1 MMRRMVVALLLV
13 FSLPAM
19 AFAADGDESA
29 VSVACNSGSNLK
41 APACIR
47 QCGIA
52 EKTGRIND
60 LSRAMSSSCRAALRD
75 QEVKSLKGSAC
86 GASSCVIRL
95 RKSGGAY
102 AGSGYRLVISEH
114 GSPMAGN
121 FRRVATVS
129 GKGAMTFQSDCGAGS
144 SGSCGG
150 YVPKAGTPSGAS
162 LTHAGG
168 DIVLTLPK

>member
-1 MMRRMVVALLLV
+1 MKHIAIALLVILA
-13 FSLPAM
+13 LPAL
-19 AFAADGDESA
+19 ALAADGDEAA
-29 VSVACNSGSNLK
+29 VSSACNSGSNLK

-52 EKTGRIND
+52 ESTGKIRD
-60 LSRAMSSSCRAALRD
+60 FSRAMSSSCRAALRD

-86 GASSCVIRL
+86 GEGSCIIRL

-102 AGSGYRLVISEH
+102 AGGGYRLVISEH
-114 GSPMAGN
+114 GSPRAGN

-129 GKGAMTFQSDCGAGS
+129 GKSAITFESFCGAGS
-144 SGSCGG
+144 SGSCEGF
-150 YVPKAGTPSGAS
+150 VPKSGASRGAS
-162 LTHAGG
+162 LTYAGN